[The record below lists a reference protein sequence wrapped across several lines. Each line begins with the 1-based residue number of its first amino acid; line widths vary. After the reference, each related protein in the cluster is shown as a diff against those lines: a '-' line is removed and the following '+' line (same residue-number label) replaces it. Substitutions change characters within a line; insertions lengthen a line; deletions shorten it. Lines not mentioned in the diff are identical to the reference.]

1 MLILFAGQRRNCPNS
16 LQTATA
22 VVAFRSD
29 KKMSN
34 ALAPDDQQSAIIADL
49 DVQSSIDPAAEAER
63 RINFLYQQ
71 LVKSGRAALVLGIS
85 GGIDSLTAGILSQ
98 KAVELARAN
107 GVRAQFIAM
116 RLPYGTQKDE
126 SDAQRSLEAI
136 KPDVILT
143 VDVKPASDAMLASV
157 KAAKVVFS
165 DEYAEDFN
173 LGNIKAR
180 QRMIAQYAVAGNA
193 DGLVVGTDHAAEAV
207 TGFFTK
213 YGDGGCD
220 VAPLSGLTKRQVRSI
235 AHHFGVDAVL
245 VNKVPTADL
254 ETLAPMKPDEASLG
268 LGYAEIDDYLEGKKI
283 DKAAAERLANRYH
296 LTAHKRSSPITP
308 SDSSV

>member
-1 MLILFAGQRRNCPNS
+1 
-16 LQTATA
+16 
-22 VVAFRSD
+22 
-29 KKMSN
+29 MSN

>member
-1 MLILFAGQRRNCPNS
+1 MPNS
-16 LQTATA
+16 FT
-22 VVAFRSD
+22 
-29 KKMSN
+29 
-34 ALAPDDQQSAIIADL
+34 PDDEQSAIIAAL
-49 DVQSSIDPAAEAER
+49 DVQSNIDPAAEAER
-63 RINFLYQQ
+63 RINFLHQQ

-85 GGIDSLTAGILSQ
+85 GGVDSLTAGILSQ

-107 GVRAQFIAM
+107 GLHAQFVAM

-143 VDVKPASDAMLASV
+143 VDVKPASDAMLASLKV
-157 KAAKVVFS
+157 AKVSFS
-165 DEYAEDFN
+165 DEHSEDFI

-180 QRMIAQYAVAGNA
+180 QRMIAQYAVAGNT

-235 AHHFGVDAVL
+235 AHYYGVDAYL

-254 ETLAPMKPDEASLG
+254 ETLAPLKPDEASLG

-283 DKAAAERLANRYH
+283 DDAAARRLASRYH
-296 LTAHKRSSPITP
+296 ATAHKRRGPITP
-308 SDSSV
+308 ADSDT